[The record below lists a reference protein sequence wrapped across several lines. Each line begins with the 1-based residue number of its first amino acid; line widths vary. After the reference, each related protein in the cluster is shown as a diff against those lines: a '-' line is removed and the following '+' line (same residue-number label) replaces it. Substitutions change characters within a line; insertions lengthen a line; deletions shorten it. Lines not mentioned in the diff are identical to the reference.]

1 MYEETPEVQI
11 NLNEKE
17 NKRIVRQAIAETLI
31 RLHGDKAHLVA
42 LQELMDAKN
51 EQGWR
56 DILVLIDELT
66 GEKK

>member
-42 LQELMDAKN
+42 LQEMMDAKN

-56 DILVLIDELT
+56 DILALIDELT